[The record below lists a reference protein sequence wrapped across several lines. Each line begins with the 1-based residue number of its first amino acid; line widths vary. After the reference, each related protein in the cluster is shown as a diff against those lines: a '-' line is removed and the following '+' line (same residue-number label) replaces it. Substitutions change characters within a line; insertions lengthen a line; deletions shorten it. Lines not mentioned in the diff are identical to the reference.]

1 MRRTIRATPKLHLG
15 YRRIVSLSQPLATHL
30 QGDMILHLTL
40 VLYESFTHDYLLTY
54 LLTYVDNIACALCS
68 VWHSGQSEDSS
79 MMPGETRARPSAVR
93 MVAAPYPVDTFCSN
107 CGKVVVTVVEHEPGT
122 CTYLS
127 ISVLVVPVKPH
138 LQIPVNKCTG
148 GTCRLYTSPLPTCL

>member
-1 MRRTIRATPKLHLG
+1 
-15 YRRIVSLSQPLATHL
+15 
-30 QGDMILHLTL
+30 
-40 VLYESFTHDYLLTY
+40 
-54 LLTYVDNIACALCS
+54 
-68 VWHSGQSEDSS
+68 

-127 ISVLVVPVKPH
+127 ISVPVVRVDCTLHLHLPVLYRTRIHRVSRLNESRQVEYIQYNTIQIEFVKRHNRSAEALVGW
-138 LQIPVNKCTG
+138 L
-148 GTCRLYTSPLPTCL
+148 